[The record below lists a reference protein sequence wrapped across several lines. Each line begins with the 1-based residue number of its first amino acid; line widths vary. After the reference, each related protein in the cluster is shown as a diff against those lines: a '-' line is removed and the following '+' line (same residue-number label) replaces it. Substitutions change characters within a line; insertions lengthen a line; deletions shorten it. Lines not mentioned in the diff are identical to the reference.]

1 MFGNSKMRRGRVM
14 AAVAATAAAATALL
28 SGCASTSSATSQP
41 PTVQLV
47 HVPGSSVP
55 NIVLTPLGAQRI
67 GLETQVV
74 TVGTGGQATFPYSAL
89 LYEPNGQAAVYV
101 ESGQF
106 TFTRHFVT
114 VMSVNGSTVIVTSG
128 VTPGDRVATNGSE
141 ELLGVQN
148 GVGEET

>member
-1 MFGNSKMRRGRVM
+1 MFGNSKKRRARVM

-28 SGCASTSSATSQP
+28 SGCAASSSESPIT

-47 HVPGSSVP
+47 QVPGSSVP
-55 NIVLTPLGAQRI
+55 NIVLTQLGATRI

-74 TVGTGGQATFPYSAL
+74 TVSTAGQSTFPYAAL

-106 TFTRHFVT
+106 TFTRHLVT
-114 VMSVNGSTVIVTSG
+114 VASINGDTVTVTSG
-128 VTPGDRVATNGSE
+128 VTPGDRVATDGAE